1 MAKAKWLILFVLT
14 LIPVLVFAQDKTQ
27 DKPVANLISINSKEF
42 KGFDKCNISN
52 KLSNTIYRLMATGKP
67 IKKEKDALAYA
78 IKSEVMGLPVKAIK
92 IGVCDASGSQAC
104 GWGSYLAVVIAK
116 PLKEA
121 RDYLKKKTGI
131 DFTKEKRSE
140 DSEVTL
146 RPVLTSGEKSDES
159 ILFCDPGVL

>member
-1 MAKAKWLILFVLT
+1 MAKAKWLILFILT
-14 LIPVLVFAQDKTQ
+14 LVPVLVFTQDKTQ
-27 DKPVANLISINSKEF
+27 DKPVADLTSISSQEF
-42 KGFDKCNISN
+42 KGFDKCNISK
-52 KLSNTIYRLMATGKP
+52 KLSDTTDRLITAGKP
-67 IKKEKDALAYA
+67 VKKEKDAWTYA

-104 GWGSYLAVVIAK
+104 GWGSYFAVVIAK

-121 RDYLKKKTGI
+121 KSHLKKIMGI

-140 DSEVTL
+140 DTEVTL
-146 RPVLTSGEKSDES
+146 RPVLTSGKKSDES